1 MPTLPAGC
9 NKGFLVLES
18 QHQRV
23 ESKGNY
29 DGNMTLRTLI
39 RQQCPYRHLLEDFYR
54 TFIVGHLLQRDR
66 DNGGKGLV
74 KRIVLVV

>member
-1 MPTLPAGC
+1 
-9 NKGFLVLES
+9 
-18 QHQRV
+18 
-23 ESKGNY
+23 
-29 DGNMTLRTLI
+29 MTLRTLI